1 MKERRLTGVTI
12 ETTTVRQYNTVA
24 AAHLL
29 GHVGD
34 IQSSNWDY
42 YREQG
47 YSMNDKVGIDG
58 AENAFEEYLRGE
70 SGVQIQ
76 ELSTSGKVVSEYWR
90 IDPETGEE
98 QIPKPGDN
106 VLLTLDLR
114 LQEKVEEI
122 LANTIETLESEDTGG
137 GAVVVES
144 VKTGEILAMAS
155 YPTYDL
161 SQIYSNTA
169 LFNEARDNPL
179 RPFTNRATQ
188 EFYYPGS
195 TFKPLVAIAALE
207 EGLTTPTEKIQDTGR
222 LQLPEE
228 EHYPYGDFHPQ
239 CWIYRQYGGNH
250 GWEDLADALRDSC
263 NIYFYT
269 MGHRLGIDK
278 IDEYASLFGLGEY
291 TGIELPEVKGYVA
304 GPATS
309 EALGVEWYGGNL
321 LNAAIGQ
328 DNTQVTPLQLANYI
342 VTLLNGG
349 DHFVPHLLK
358 SVKSSDYSETVYEQ
372 QPEVKNHIALDP
384 ANVEAVKRGMWEVA
398 NDPKSTVDQYL
409 SNLAVEVGAKTGS
422 AQVGSADKE
431 ADAVFTLFAPY
442 DDPEI
447 VISIV
452 VEGGASGGNLAQ
464 AAGEIVNYYFSAEH
478 TVESVDAENTLLR

>member
-1 MKERRLTGVTI
+1 
-12 ETTTVRQYNTVA
+12 
-24 AAHLL
+24 
-29 GHVGD
+29 
-34 IQSSNWDY
+34 
-42 YREQG
+42 
-47 YSMNDKVGIDG
+47 
-58 AENAFEEYLRGE
+58 
-70 SGVQIQ
+70 
-76 ELSTSGKVVSEYWR
+76 
-90 IDPETGEE
+90 
-98 QIPKPGDN
+98 
-106 VLLTLDLR
+106 
-114 LQEKVEEI
+114 
-122 LANTIETLESEDTGG
+122 
-137 GAVVVES
+137 
-144 VKTGEILAMAS
+144 MAS

-161 SQIYSNTA
+161 SRIYSDITLYNQLASDTE
-169 LFNEARDNPL
+169 LTPL
-179 RPFTNRATQ
+179 LNRATQ

-263 NIYFYT
+263 NIYLYT
-269 MGHRLGIDK
+269 TGHRLGIDK

-464 AAGEIVNYYFSAEH
+464 AVGEIVNYYFSAEH

>member
-1 MKERRLTGVTI
+1 MAKITKEEALRYHAEGKPGKIEVIPTKPHSTQTDLSLAYSPGVAEPCLEIEKNPHDAYEYTAKGNLVAVISNGTAVLGLGDIGPLAGKPVMEGKGLLFKIFAGIDVFDIEVNEKDPEKFIQTVKAISPTFGGINLEDIKAPECFEI
-12 ETTTVRQYNTVA
+12 ETRLKNELDIPVMHDDQHGTAIISGAGLINALEIAGKKIEDVKIVVNGAGA
-24 AAHLL
+24 ASISCTKLYVML
-29 GHVGD
+29 GARKENIVMCDINGIICEGD
-34 IQSSNWDY
+34 
-42 YREQG
+42 EG
-47 YSMNDKVGIDG
+47 L
-58 AENAFEEYLRGE
+58 NAG
-70 SGVQIQ
+70 Q
-76 ELSTSGKVVSEYWR
+76 
-90 IDPETGEE
+90 
-98 QIPKPGDN
+98 
-106 VLLTLDLR
+106 
-114 LQEKVEEI
+114 EEI
-122 LANTIETLESEDTGG
+122 SHISNRNHEH
-137 GAVVVES
+137 GA
-144 VKTGEILAMAS
+144 
-155 YPTYDL
+155 
-161 SQIYSNTA
+161 
-169 LFNEARDNPL
+169 
-179 RPFTNRATQ
+179 
-188 EFYYPGS
+188 
-195 TFKPLVAIAALE
+195 
-207 EGLTTPTEKIQDTGR
+207 
-222 LQLPEE
+222 
-228 EHYPYGDFHPQ
+228 
-239 CWIYRQYGGNH
+239 
-250 GWEDLADALRDSC
+250 LADALRDSC

>member
-1 MKERRLTGVTI
+1 
-12 ETTTVRQYNTVA
+12 
-24 AAHLL
+24 
-29 GHVGD
+29 
-34 IQSSNWDY
+34 
-42 YREQG
+42 
-47 YSMNDKVGIDG
+47 
-58 AENAFEEYLRGE
+58 
-70 SGVQIQ
+70 
-76 ELSTSGKVVSEYWR
+76 
-90 IDPETGEE
+90 
-98 QIPKPGDN
+98 
-106 VLLTLDLR
+106 
-114 LQEKVEEI
+114 
-122 LANTIETLESEDTGG
+122 
-137 GAVVVES
+137 
-144 VKTGEILAMAS
+144 
-155 YPTYDL
+155 
-161 SQIYSNTA
+161 
-169 LFNEARDNPL
+169 
-179 RPFTNRATQ
+179 
-188 EFYYPGS
+188 
-195 TFKPLVAIAALE
+195 
-207 EGLTTPTEKIQDTGR
+207 
-222 LQLPEE
+222 
-228 EHYPYGDFHPQ
+228 
-239 CWIYRQYGGNH
+239 
-250 GWEDLADALRDSC
+250 
-263 NIYFYT
+263 

-278 IDEYASLFGLGEY
+278 IDEYASLFVLGEY

-372 QPEVKNHIALDP
+372 QPEVKIHIALDP

>member
-1 MKERRLTGVTI
+1 M
-12 ETTTVRQYNTVA
+12 
-24 AAHLL
+24 
-29 GHVGD
+29 
-34 IQSSNWDY
+34 
-42 YREQG
+42 
-47 YSMNDKVGIDG
+47 
-58 AENAFEEYLRGE
+58 
-70 SGVQIQ
+70 
-76 ELSTSGKVVSEYWR
+76 
-90 IDPETGEE
+90 
-98 QIPKPGDN
+98 
-106 VLLTLDLR
+106 
-114 LQEKVEEI
+114 
-122 LANTIETLESEDTGG
+122 
-137 GAVVVES
+137 
-144 VKTGEILAMAS
+144 
-155 YPTYDL
+155 
-161 SQIYSNTA
+161 
-169 LFNEARDNPL
+169 
-179 RPFTNRATQ
+179 
-188 EFYYPGS
+188 
-195 TFKPLVAIAALE
+195 
-207 EGLTTPTEKIQDTGR
+207 
-222 LQLPEE
+222 
-228 EHYPYGDFHPQ
+228 
-239 CWIYRQYGGNH
+239 
-250 GWEDLADALRDSC
+250 
-263 NIYFYT
+263 
-269 MGHRLGIDK
+269 
-278 IDEYASLFGLGEY
+278 
-291 TGIELPEVKGYVA
+291 A

-452 VEGGASGGNLAQ
+452 VEGVPRA
-464 AAGEIVNYYFSAEH
+464 EIWPRPPARLSTTISARSIRWNRWTPRTPCSAEGSRSLCVIPRPL
-478 TVESVDAENTLLR
+478 TAGTAV